1 MTKIDTL
8 IQIQQQLQVSTNMST
23 HM

>member
-1 MTKIDTL
+1 MTKIDTF
-8 IQIQQQLQVSTNMST
+8 IQIQQQLQVSTNMSM